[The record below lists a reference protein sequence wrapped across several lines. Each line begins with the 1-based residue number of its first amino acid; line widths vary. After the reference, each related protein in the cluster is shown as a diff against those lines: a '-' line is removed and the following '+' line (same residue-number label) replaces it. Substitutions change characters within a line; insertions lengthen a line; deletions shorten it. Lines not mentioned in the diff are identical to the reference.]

1 MWPPIKLSKAELQ
14 ALDTLAVPAGAED
27 RTFISKHSLNPYL
40 VSWDVFGQG
49 EGLGRNI
56 QNVLI
61 SKRFFSPV
69 GKSRLG

>member
-1 MWPPIKLSKAELQ
+1 MWSPIKLSKVELQ

-40 VSWDVFGQG
+40 VSLDVFGQG
-49 EGLGRNI
+49 KELGRNI
-56 QNVLI
+56 QNVPI
-61 SKRFFSPV
+61 SKRFFSRV